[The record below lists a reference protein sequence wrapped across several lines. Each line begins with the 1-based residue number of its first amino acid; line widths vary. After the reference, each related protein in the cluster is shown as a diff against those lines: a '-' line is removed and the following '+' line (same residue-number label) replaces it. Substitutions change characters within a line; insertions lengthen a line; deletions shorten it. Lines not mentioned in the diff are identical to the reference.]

1 MIDIAFGKAGN
12 ETSVA
17 SATFNFTNHINY
29 IGMTTNN
36 WRGKNLNFRLINRA
50 WRGNNHII
58 IYFFSFFVTYPE
70 EIPDLWTFG
79 DREWKQNKFQ
89 WFPNEFYMEGIGF

>member
-29 IGMTTNN
+29 IGMTTNQCN
-36 WRGKNLNFRLINRA
+36 GRKGTFKLDLLT
-50 WRGNNHII
+50 GHGEVII
-58 IYFFSFFVTYPE
+58 KSS
-70 EIPDLWTFG
+70 
-79 DREWKQNKFQ
+79 
-89 WFPNEFYMEGIGF
+89 